1 MTAPGGAPSTRTRAR
16 LAAALAVALSAV
28 PAGADHPGGLRS
40 EGWTPLT
47 TALVFAGLALLA
59 GAIVVIVVAILTR
72 REDAA
77 SK

>member
-1 MTAPGGAPSTRTRAR
+1 MRPVAR
-16 LAAALAVALSAV
+16 FAAALYVALLAA

-40 EGWTPLT
+40 AGWSPLT

-77 SK
+77 SE